1 MEYNTLGLNMVE
13 KIPGFRSKVHNAQPV
28 EEQRE
33 RHAVKKGFV
42 EVHHKLFEPN
52 PQSTPAYDASSANVF
67 LTGWSVPEDTKS
79 LEKYGQKL
87 ADISGKPTYIIDTP
101 FHNISG
107 NTISHE
113 AEAVRNFLEKK
124 RVEKVS
130 LSGHSRGGTKA
141 MHLAYQIQER
151 GVSEV
156 EGLTL
161 INSVGL
167 YDQSLP
173 DRVKGFAEDI
183 LLTHIHLYKSLHRKN
198 GKDNFANAK
207 DIFRDSLLNQAQDA
221 MGERLHYLGKVLDE
235 LKPTGEI
242 NPHTHELTCPVG
254 IITGAKDP
262 LSNPREIIPNKQK
275 GKKEKPWL
283 RYEEREVYLK
293 ETLFSASPAVKMLVA
308 EKNPHHVGIVLR
320 PHTYAKVQDALHRRI
335 QEQPPKKKK
344 RSTGEK
350 TVFSITA

>member
-1 MEYNTLGLNMVE
+1 MVE
-13 KIPGFRSKVHNAQPV
+13 KFPVLRGRGREPKPV

-33 RHAVKKGFV
+33 RHVVKKGFV

-52 PQSTPAYDASSANVF
+52 TDISSKIDPSSANVF
-67 LTGWSVPEDTKS
+67 LTGWSVPEDTKA

-101 FHNISG
+101 FHAISG
-107 NTISHE
+107 NTISYE
-113 AEAVRNFLEKK
+113 AEAIKNFLEKK
-124 RVEKVS
+124 RVNKLS

-141 MHLAYQIQER
+141 MHVAYQIQEQD
-151 GVSEV
+151 SAKV
-156 EGLTL
+156 ERLTL

-173 DRVKGFAEDI
+173 DRVRRFAEDI

-198 GKDNFANAK
+198 GKDNFASAK
-207 DIFRDSLLNQAQDA
+207 DIFRDSLLNQAHDA
-221 MGERLHYLGKVLDE
+221 MDERLHYLGKVLDE

-254 IITGAKDP
+254 IITGAKDR
-262 LSNPREIIPNKQK
+262 LSDPREIIPNKQRQR
-275 GKKEKPWL
+275 KEKPWL
-283 RYEEREVYLK
+283 RYEEREAYLK
-293 ETLFSASPAVKMLVA
+293 ETLFSSSPSVKMLVA
-308 EKNPHHVGIVLR
+308 ERDPHHVGIVLR
-320 PHTYAKVQDALHRRI
+320 PHTYAQVQEAMHRRSA
-335 QEQPPKKKK
+335 EQPPKKRKNLP
-344 RSTGEK
+344 RED